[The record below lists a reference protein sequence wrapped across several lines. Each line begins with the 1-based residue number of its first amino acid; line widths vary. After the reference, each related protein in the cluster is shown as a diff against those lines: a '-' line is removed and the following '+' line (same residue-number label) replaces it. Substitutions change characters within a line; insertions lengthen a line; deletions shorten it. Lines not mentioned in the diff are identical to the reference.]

1 MDVIV
6 RAPLMQEKIKG
17 LLDGGEFS
25 GVSLSF
31 TEKKGIELVFHASG
45 ENIASLDVASI
56 IKSAV
61 KATDFGKGIM
71 LSVIIK

>member
-1 MDVIV
+1 MNVIV
-6 RAPLMQEKIKG
+6 RAPLMQEKIRG
-17 LLDGGEFS
+17 LLDGGTFS

-31 TEKKGIELVFHASG
+31 IEKKGIELTFHASG
-45 ENIASLDVASI
+45 VDIASLDVASI

-71 LSVIIK
+71 LSVVIK